1 MNSALSKAILRL
13 LRPLIRILLRNG
25 VPFGSFAELARWV
38 YVDVALCNFSIDGR
52 KPSDSRASVL
62 TGLSRK
68 EVRRLRELDV
78 AEDDAGSARYN
89 RAARVLT
96 AWVRNSRYRDHN
108 GTPLILG
115 LEGAEP
121 SFASLVQAYSGDVPV
136 RAIRDELQRV
146 GAIEVLSDERIKLIS
161 RAYVPHTGEEEK
173 LGILGV
179 DVAELIGTIDRN
191 LQGDPQGPLFQRR
204 VAYNNL
210 PGEAVATFRAMSRQ
224 KSQELL
230 EEFDRYLAAN
240 DRDLNP
246 DVCGQGRWVAGVGIY
261 YFDRDLTLREKKTRE
276 GSSA

>member
-38 YVDVALCNFSIDGR
+38 YVDVALRDFSMDGR

-78 AEDDAGSARYN
+78 TEDEDGPARYN

-96 AWVRNSRYRDHN
+96 AWVRDSRYHDRS
-108 GTPLILG
+108 GAPLSLA
-115 LEGAEP
+115 LEGDDP
-121 SFASLVQAYSGDVPV
+121 SFTSLVQSYSGDVPV
-136 RAIRDELQRV
+136 RAVRDELQRV
-146 GAIEVLSDERIKLIS
+146 GAIEVENDERIKLIS
-161 RAYVPHTGEEEK
+161 RAYVPHAGKEEK

-204 VAYNNL
+204 VAYDNL
-210 PGEAVATFRAMSRQ
+210 SAEAVATFRSMCRQ

-240 DRDLNP
+240 DRDLHSG
-246 DVCGQGRWVAGVGIY
+246 VGGEGRWMAGVGIY
-261 YFDRDLTLREKKTRE
+261 YFDHDLTLREKKTKE
-276 GSSA
+276 GRSA